1 MTTRQPLRKST
12 ALLEKIAKHDVSPE
26 SGLLADAG
34 LLELFSWGTTRPPR
48 ARLKDTLAVLVRQGQ
63 LNQGLMDGE
72 RLFRVTAKGHEAI
85 AAAHYRTS
93 IPTKPARW
101 NHRWHLVTYQI
112 PDSHK
117 AARNQF
123 LIELKRLGFKRFNP
137 ALWIYP
143 YDCTMTLKKIAHHLK
158 IEPYIEIIRADTISQ
173 TAKWKKAFS
182 LS

>member
-12 ALLEKIAKHDVSPE
+12 ALLEKIAKQDVSPE
-26 SGLLADAG
+26 SGLLTDAG
-34 LLELFSWGTTRPPR
+34 LLELFSWGTARPPR

-72 RLFRVTAKGHEAI
+72 RLYRVTAKGREAI
-85 AAAHYRTS
+85 VTAHFRTTAP
-93 IPTKPARW
+93 IRPASW
-101 NHRWHLVTYQI
+101 NQRWHLVSYQI

-123 LIELKRLGFKRFNP
+123 LIELKRLGFKRFGS

-143 YDCTMTLKKIAHHLK
+143 YDSTITLKKIAHHLK
-158 IEPYIEIIRADTISQ
+158 IELFIVVIRADTISQ
-173 TAKWKKAFS
+173 PAKWKRAFS